1 MGSEMIRFVDVIN
14 SCVSANYSNKYSE
27 AKINIANIITYFED
41 ERERTDI
48 GTWEYVE
55 YVWIPTE

>member
-1 MGSEMIRFVDVIN
+1 MGSELIRFVEVIN

-27 AKINIANIITYFED
+27 AKSNIANIIRYFED

-48 GTWEYVE
+48 GTCE
-55 YVWIPTE
+55 